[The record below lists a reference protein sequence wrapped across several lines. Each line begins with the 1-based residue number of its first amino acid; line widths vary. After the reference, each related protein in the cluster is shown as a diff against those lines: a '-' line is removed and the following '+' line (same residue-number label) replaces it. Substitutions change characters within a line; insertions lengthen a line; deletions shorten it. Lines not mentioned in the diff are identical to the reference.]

1 MDKHPLGH
9 QLKTMKLSKFVS
21 TLALTLV
28 AVGAQAQSI
37 VTNGSFE
44 ANSQANG
51 TWAIYNNLTGW
62 TGDDNIELRNNV
74 AGRAQDGVNYVE
86 LDTTANQS
94 MMQTV
99 VGTGLYELSFWYSAR
114 QGRAAGDSGLSFS
127 FGSLSGSVLE
137 NVAGASSGNSWMQYT
152 GLVNLTGETTLNFS
166 AIGRSSSYGGSL
178 DNVSVTAVPEPGT
191 YALMLAGL
199 GAVAFMARRRR
210 PTA

>member
-1 MDKHPLGH
+1 
-9 QLKTMKLSKFVS
+9 MKLSKFVS
-21 TLALTLV
+21 TVALTLI
-28 AVGAQAQSI
+28 AAGAQAQSI

-62 TGDDNIELRNNV
+62 TGASNIELRNNV

-114 QGRAAGDSGLSFS
+114 EGRAAGDNGLDFS
-127 FGSLSGSVLE
+127 FGALSGSVLQ
-137 NVAGASSGNSWMQYT
+137 NVAGGPSGNNWMHYT
-152 GLVNLTGETTLNFS
+152 GLVNLSGATTLTFS
-166 AIGRSSSYGGSL
+166 AVGASNSYGGSL
-178 DNVSVTAVPEPGT
+178 DNVSVTAVPEPET

-199 GAVAFMARRRR
+199 GFVGFVARRRKSKLN
-210 PTA
+210 A